1 MMSHFE
7 AWISAGLLAVIFS
20 GSLPAQSAPAGVT
33 SSSPA
38 PGASDMQSA
47 AGNPHNNSYVIGDDD
62 VLEINVW
69 KEKDLS
75 FPAMPVRSD
84 GKISMPL
91 IGELQASGRTP
102 LQLETEITSKLK
114 SYITEPL
121 VTVIVQKINSKKYN
135 IMGQV
140 ARPGSYSLGVAGTVM
155 DAIAAAGGFRDF
167 AKKKDVYVLR
177 GNADGTQARLKFN
190 YDAFIKGKSSQRNIP
205 LQPGDTVVVP

>member
-1 MMSHFE
+1 MTLR
-7 AWISAGLLAVIFS
+7 IDGRILAGFLAIVLS
-20 GSLPAQSAPAGVT
+20 GSLLAQAVPAANTNAGGASGSGDTQSATG
-33 SSSPA
+33 
-38 PGASDMQSA
+38 G
-47 AGNPHNNSYVIGDDD
+47 PHNSTYVIGDDD
-62 VLEINVW
+62 ILEINVW

-91 IGELQASGRTP
+91 IGELQASGQTP

-114 SYITEPL
+114 GYITEPL

-135 IMGQV
+135 IMGQIT
-140 ARPGSYSLGVAGTVM
+140 RPGSYPLDTAGTVM

-177 GNADGTQARLKFN
+177 GNSDGTQERLKFN
-190 YDAFIKGKSSQRNIP
+190 YDAFIKGKSSQQNIR